1 MMIQHASQPVI
12 LLSHSL
18 AQEEGMFGSDFD
30 AASLLDL
37 TLFLA
42 CVKRFRRERKMHVMK
57 ARIHTLWKD
66 LRDSII
72 SLLSASLQKSVRDL
86 IQSVGPDISN
96 RSIPSRK
103 KRKRESELELA
114 PDSIVPWDGANDDVQ
129 PTAPGR
135 AREHK
140 SVRVDPNQVWEWY
153 QDSVNIAGVSFP
165 QLVRTKERSKDGG
178 CTSGACRHWLAKLQS
193 MYLKR
198 ASMGLQGEN
207 HYNLISDAARH
218 SCRETLVSAIF
229 SRHNNIGVYCT
240 SQVLKSSKMAH
251 PGEIECSLTVERLL
265 ATRKQERMAAYRF
278 LQGLSH
284 QLSLV
289 TNGAVG
295 MSSFLCDNPAL
306 GHLDNVLHIVKG
318 HMVFLV
324 DKVTKRTT
332 ATVNLLDLVNH
343 NILIAGMDQGP
354 SNMAACGFLHQQAM
368 TQFYFD
374 PFHRCNRDLKLAAN
388 SVAPKAVRTRLS
400 MAHLCST
407 YLWTLSYKPFR
418 QGAFFQEKTELLEMF
433 LNSEGEDSELL
444 ERFADLVALDMGVE
458 SVDLS
463 LLAELKT
470 FRNKSSCVK
479 SGRWFSWSNSAH
491 DHFGEFWASRMLL
504 TALFPDECPDT
515 RTTSTTFAELRK
527 EAGGLKL
534 ALKCCSWN
542 TWFSVRAMKLAND
555 VLWTWYSKTVK
566 KIKTPHHGLER
577 LAQMADGQWMSD
589 AQFTGLINLF
599 SDWGDFETVLQY
611 DKCSLRHL
619 EQSKLQNYLDDLW
632 FYVLGCLNK
641 RASSMCMHNSPPEVY
656 AAAVVLDDPVRTVAA
671 VQLMKND
678 WDILR
683 RLEHSKSQSTSE
695 ILDDVRYTV
704 SKPMRLVYQLY
715 QADLTEKGR
724 DILASLVTRLPDTK
738 FVEDIHQTIR
748 GKAQSQPHEKLN
760 HRQIQS
766 LVETSQTFESRG
778 ILHPAALDKKAML
791 SRWASTKPSDSKQQF
806 LAASEKLP
814 KVFADIVGSKKWPSM
829 SEECLSRSSA
839 CWAWLR
845 HYVSEKM
852 NGQNIKLKDACH
864 D

>member
-1 MMIQHASQPVI
+1 MIQHASQPVI

-72 SLLSASLQKSVRDL
+72 SLLSASLQKTVRDL

-140 SVRVDPNQVWEWY
+140 SVRADPNQVWEWY

-295 MSSFLCDNPAL
+295 MSSFLCDNPVL
-306 GHLDNVLHIVKG
+306 GHLDNGQCFAHCEG
-318 HMVFLV
+318 AH
-324 DKVTKRTT
+324 
-332 ATVNLLDLVNH
+332 
-343 NILIAGMDQGP
+343 
-354 SNMAACGFLHQQAM
+354 GF
-368 TQFYFD
+368 
-374 PFHRCNRDLKLAAN
+374 
-388 SVAPKAVRTRLS
+388 
-400 MAHLCST
+400 
-407 YLWTLSYKPFR
+407 
-418 QGAFFQEKTELLEMF
+418 
-433 LNSEGEDSELL
+433 
-444 ERFADLVALDMGVE
+444 
-458 SVDLS
+458 
-463 LLAELKT
+463 
-470 FRNKSSCVK
+470 SC
-479 SGRWFSWSNSAH
+479 
-491 DHFGEFWASRMLL
+491 
-504 TALFPDECPDT
+504 
-515 RTTSTTFAELRK
+515 
-527 EAGGLKL
+527 
-534 ALKCCSWN
+534 
-542 TWFSVRAMKLAND
+542 
-555 VLWTWYSKTVK
+555 
-566 KIKTPHHGLER
+566 
-577 LAQMADGQWMSD
+577 
-589 AQFTGLINLF
+589 
-599 SDWGDFETVLQY
+599 
-611 DKCSLRHL
+611 
-619 EQSKLQNYLDDLW
+619 
-632 FYVLGCLNK
+632 
-641 RASSMCMHNSPPEVY
+641 
-656 AAAVVLDDPVRTVAA
+656 
-671 VQLMKND
+671 
-678 WDILR
+678 
-683 RLEHSKSQSTSE
+683 
-695 ILDDVRYTV
+695 
-704 SKPMRLVYQLY
+704 
-715 QADLTEKGR
+715 
-724 DILASLVTRLPDTK
+724 
-738 FVEDIHQTIR
+738 
-748 GKAQSQPHEKLN
+748 
-760 HRQIQS
+760 
-766 LVETSQTFESRG
+766 
-778 ILHPAALDKKAML
+778 
-791 SRWASTKPSDSKQQF
+791 
-806 LAASEKLP
+806 
-814 KVFADIVGSKKWPSM
+814 
-829 SEECLSRSSA
+829 
-839 CWAWLR
+839 
-845 HYVSEKM
+845 
-852 NGQNIKLKDACH
+852 
-864 D
+864 